1 MNILGI
7 CIGEQ
12 CAASLTINGK
22 IVGASQEE
30 RFVKKKSYSGFPYK
44 SINYLLKINNLTKKD
59 VDEVYV
65 INKLVTG
72 LEFSLVQRFHSFS
85 VNDYIFEAHKYY
97 YPLLFEKKKNKS
109 FKTI

>member
-30 RFVKKKSYSGFPYK
+30 RF
-44 SINYLLKINNLTKKD
+44 
-59 VDEVYV
+59 
-65 INKLVTG
+65 
-72 LEFSLVQRFHSFS
+72 
-85 VNDYIFEAHKYY
+85 
-97 YPLLFEKKKNKS
+97 EKKNDI
-109 FKTI
+109 FAF

>member
-30 RFVKKKSYSGFPYK
+30 RFVKKKAILDFL
-44 SINYLLKINNLTKKD
+44 INQLI
-59 VDEVYV
+59 
-65 INKLVTG
+65 IC
-72 LEFSLVQRFHSFS
+72 
-85 VNDYIFEAHKYY
+85 
-97 YPLLFEKKKNKS
+97 
-109 FKTI
+109 